1 MSWKWYDTAGIIG
14 SVLSGSPIP
23 ALLSHGLGSA
33 AKNWWNNDGK
43 TLLGGQ
49 LDINTDK
56 GQEYWNNL
64 SKYINE
70 ERAWNSAEAQKNR
83 NWQERMANTAV
94 QRSVADIQ
102 AAGLNPW
109 LAVQGSSALSGGS
122 YSGAQAESSGASSAA
137 ASMMN
142 ANMNNQ
148 VKLITSLVQ
157 SLTSLGSSALKVLG
171 QVASTA
177 AK

>member
-1 MSWKWYDTAGIIG
+1 MKWYDWAGLAG
-14 SVLSGSPIP
+14 SVLTGSPLPGIFGHIGGQ
-23 ALLSHGLGSA
+23 AY
-33 AKNWWNNDGK
+33 DTFVGK
-43 TLLGGQ
+43 PILNGQ
-49 LDINTDK
+49 LDINSDK
-56 GQEYWNNL
+56 GSEYWNNL

-83 NWQERMANTAV
+83 DWQERMANTAV

-102 AAGLNPW
+102 QAGLNPW

-122 YSGAQAESSGASSAA
+122 YSGAQADSSGASSAA

-148 VKLITSLVQ
+148 VKLIGSLIQ
-157 SLTSLGSSALKVLG
+157 SLTSLGSSAIKVVG
-171 QVASTA
+171 QVAA
-177 AK
+177 AASK